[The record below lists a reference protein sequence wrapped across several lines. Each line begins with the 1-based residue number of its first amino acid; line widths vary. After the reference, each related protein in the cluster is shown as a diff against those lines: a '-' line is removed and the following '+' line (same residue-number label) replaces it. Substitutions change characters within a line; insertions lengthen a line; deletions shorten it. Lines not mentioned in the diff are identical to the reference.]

1 MEVQETELEIMY
13 AQKTKFMKTN
23 KVVTVKDKEK
33 TVNPKC
39 KEKEKAVKLKD
50 TGKDKNAIGAPD
62 HRPISTTHHHH
73 HPGQHRMLTS
83 Q

>member
-1 MEVQETELEIMY
+1 MEVQETELEIKY
-13 AQKTKFMKTN
+13 AQKTKFMKKK
-23 KVVTVKDKEK
+23 KVATVKDKEN

-50 TGKDKNAIGAPD
+50 TEKDKKAIGAPD
-62 HRPISTTHHHH
+62 HRPLSPTPHQ